1 MNEKYIIDLSDD
13 EREAAVAVINSTKEG
28 VRRRTRAR
36 ILIASAAGLS
46 PREIEA
52 ALSTSTSTIYRTR
65 KRFVNG
71 GLEHSLAEKPRLGG
85 MRKLSAKD
93 EATLVAIACSEAP
106 AGRNEWTLQ
115 LLADHLVALTDLE
128 SVSTE
133 TVRRRLKELNLKPWQ
148 KRMWCLSKVTPAF
161 IARMEAILDLYAE
174 APDPTR
180 PVVCFDETL
189 KQLVAHLEQPIPA
202 EPGKPQK
209 VDHHYKRNG
218 TRHLAVA
225 FCAHR
230 CWRKV
235 WVLEHRGYV
244 AFANLMRELVDVHFP
259 EAEVV
264 RVVLDNLNVHCE
276 AALYHAF
283 PPEEARRVLRRLEL
297 HFTPKKASW
306 LNMVEIEI
314 GVLARQ
320 CLDRRIA
327 SPTELAGEVAA
338 WEAARNSAGATI
350 KWMFDVEAARK
361 KFKRHYPDVPERSE
375 TPTLQT
381 A

>member
-1 MNEKYIIDLSDD
+1 MNEKQIIDLTED
-13 EREAAVAVINSTKEG
+13 EREAAVSVITSTKQG
-28 VRRRTRAR
+28 ARRRTRAC
-36 ILIASAAGLS
+36 ILIASAAGVG
-46 PREIEA
+46 PAEVAA
-52 ALSTSTSTIYRTR
+52 ALSTSISTVFRTR
-65 KRFVNG
+65 KRFVEG
-71 GLEHSLAEKPRLGG
+71 GLDHALSEKYRPGG
-85 MRKLSAKD
+85 ARKLSAKD
-93 EATLVAIACSEAP
+93 EATLVAIACSKAP
-106 AGRNEWTLQ
+106 TGRNEWTLQ

-133 TVRRRLKELNLKPWQ
+133 IVRRRLKELDLKPWQ

-174 APDPTR
+174 APDPAR

-189 KQLVAHLEQPIPA
+189 KQLVAHVEQPIPA

-218 TRHLAVA
+218 TRHLAMA

-235 WVLEHRGYV
+235 WVLEHRGYR
-244 AFANLMRELVDVHFP
+244 AFAHLMRELVDVHFP
-259 EAEVV
+259 EADVV

-327 SPTELAGEVAA
+327 SPTELADEVAA
-338 WEAARNSAGATI
+338 WEAVRNSAGATI
-350 KWMFDVEAARK
+350 KWMFDVEAARD
-361 KFKRHYPDVPERSE
+361 KFERHYPDVSE
-375 TPTLQT
+375 QSVPPTLRVP
-381 A
+381 